1 MLKLGFEMNGK
12 RLAIARQR
20 KGYSRP
26 ELAER
31 LGVTPRTIGGWEAGA
46 VIPEDRIPSLVQIL
60 GFSRSFLELPDPA
73 SVSTGAVSF
82 RSLSRK
88 TASQR
93 DAALSMCDLAVDL
106 SAWLD
111 PRFGRNSIN
120 IPDLSSEEPDFA
132 ADLLRRDWGLGTAPI
147 SNLVHLLEAKGV
159 RLFALPENC
168 REIDACSFW
177 YDDTPFMLVDTTR
190 SAERIRFNL
199 AHELGHLI
207 LHRHGAPVGQVA
219 EKEANVFASNFL
231 MTIGSIQRHLPREM
245 TIEAILRLKSR
256 WGVSAAALAYRLNKI
271 GYLRDWNYK
280 SMVIEMRRRKYHE
293 VEPSPIPHEQ
303 SYVLDIVLK
312 TLLNKGISL
321 RLVAEETHIP
331 HAEVVGLMHGLATVA
346 ISSHDIA
353 SPNERRAT
361 LRVV

>member
-1 MLKLGFEMNGK
+1 MNGK
-12 RLAIARQR
+12 RLTIARQR

-26 ELAER
+26 ELAAE
-31 LGVTPRTIGGWEAGA
+31 LGVTSRTIGGWESGA
-46 VIPEDRIPSLVQIL
+46 LVPEDRIETLVRIL
-60 GFSRSFLELPDPA
+60 GFPRSFLELSDPA

-93 DAALSMCDLAVDL
+93 DAALAMCDLAVDL

-111 PRFGRNSIN
+111 PRFGRNIVD

-132 ADLLRRDWGLGTAPI
+132 ADLLRRDWGLGIAPI

-159 RLFALPENC
+159 RLFALPANC

-177 YDDTPFMLVDTTR
+177 YDDIPFMLVDTTR

-199 AHELGHLI
+199 AHELGHLL

-219 EKEANVFASNFL
+219 EKEANFFASSFL
-231 MTIGSIQRHLPREM
+231 ITIGSIQRNLPREM
-245 TIEAILRLKSR
+245 TIEAIVRLKAR

-303 SYVLDIVLK
+303 SYVLDVVLK
-312 TLLNKGISL
+312 TLLSKGISL
-321 RLVAEETHIP
+321 KSVAQETHLP
-331 HAEVVGLMHGLATVA
+331 HAEVVGLMQGLAPVA
-346 ISSHDIA
+346 ISGHDIA
-353 SPNERRAT
+353 TPDERRAN
-361 LRVV
+361 LKVV